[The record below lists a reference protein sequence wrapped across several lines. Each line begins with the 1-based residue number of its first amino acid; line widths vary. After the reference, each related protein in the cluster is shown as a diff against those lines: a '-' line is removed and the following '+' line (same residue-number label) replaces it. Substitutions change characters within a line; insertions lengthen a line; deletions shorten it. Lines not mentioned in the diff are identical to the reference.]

1 MITFNND
8 VNMEY
13 DLLVDTMVL
22 TILYNDRSL
31 KDNYM
36 KCYQLPWWK
45 IKFDNLKK
53 EISRRL

>member
-1 MITFNND
+1 
-8 VNMEY
+8 MEY